1 MTVEVH
7 ADQLGRAWTGHY
19 RRRIYHLLI
28 ASCAETGDLLDAV
41 LRPGQVGTA
50 EGGLGFILAQ
60 VDRCRA
66 RLAERVIV
74 RFDAGFPEGQTLS
87 GLEARGAECM
97 ARTRDAA
104 ARYAMAWSY
113 RQRSPC

>member
-74 RFDAGFPEGQTLS
+74 RFVAGFPEGQTLS
-87 GLEARGAECM
+87 GLAARGVEYM
-97 ARTRDAA
+97 
-104 ARYAMAWSY
+104 Y
-113 RQRSPC
+113 RIGDRAVLNTMEEHLI